1 MFCLSNTQPA
11 HNFKSPTDTKELFS
25 CDLSSSLAHPAHIPV
40 LQVSIMTLNNNLH
53 VIRAVLCF
61 AQHVTS
67 SSKRLPPKTEDSL
80 HVIGAYP
87 AYSPQLQVSIL
98 TLYNLHVMGADLC
111 FAQHVAPN
119 SKTPTTPTNNRG
131 QLTCDQSSSLAHPA
145 CSPQL
150 QVSTLTLNN
159 NLHVMGAVLCF
170 AHHVAPAARLPTTAE
185 DNLHVIGAVLWLA
198 KRVAFYHKVLH
209 SSILYFMEWQAAS
222 CQQLPQQHTE
232 GPLQHRTFHYRA
244 TKTYYLKMWTNAA
257 QDILL

>member
-40 LQVSIMTLNNNLH
+40 LQVSVMTLNNNLH

-61 AQHVTS
+61 AQHVSS

-98 TLYNLHVMGADLC
+98 TLY
-111 FAQHVAPN
+111 
-119 SKTPTTPTNNRG
+119 
-131 QLTCDQSSSLAHPA
+131 
-145 CSPQL
+145 
-150 QVSTLTLNN
+150 

-244 TKTYYLKMWTNAA
+244 TNTYSNTC
-257 QDILL
+257 ITS